1 MSIPMD
7 VLSGPGA
14 QHGRPLHRMNLEQ
27 IVAVVQ
33 PLRAI
38 PFDTGLRAGN
48 FDGRPYD
55 VYRP

>member
-1 MSIPMD
+1 MD